1 MLACTRMAFTI
12 AAMVKGG
19 SNNCLCLIDCFFSR
33 IAFVYD
39 WTRWCIMPP
48 KNVNERCLTKAK

>member
-33 IAFVYD
+33 TAFVYD
-39 WTRWCIMPP
+39 
-48 KNVNERCLTKAK
+48 